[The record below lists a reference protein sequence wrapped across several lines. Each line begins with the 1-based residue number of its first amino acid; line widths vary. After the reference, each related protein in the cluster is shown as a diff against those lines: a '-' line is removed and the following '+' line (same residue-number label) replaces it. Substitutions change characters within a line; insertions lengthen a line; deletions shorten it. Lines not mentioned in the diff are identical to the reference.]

1 MANPRSQH
9 ILVIHLARAITR
21 QKTTERAT
29 EKCCRYPV
37 DFNPIAE
44 EAVAGAATVLALSEQ
59 GLDIRNCFLWE
70 ELCRHK
76 HLQGRVVMLQME
88 LLAVL
93 EESADTAF
101 YVDQERHIDSW
112 NTAAER
118 LFGYSALEPM
128 AKSYCAVL
136 ETCEYHKSFLMPH
149 CRC

>member
-1 MANPRSQH
+1 MANTRSQH

-44 EAVAGAATVLALSEQ
+44 EAVAGAATVSALSEQ
-59 GLDIRNCFLWE
+59 GLDIRGCFLWE

-101 YVDQERHIDSW
+101 YVDQEGQIRSW
-112 NTAAER
+112 NTAAE
-118 LFGYSALEPM
+118 SASSATP
-128 AKSYCAVL
+128 
-136 ETCEYHKSFLMPH
+136 P
-149 CRC
+149 